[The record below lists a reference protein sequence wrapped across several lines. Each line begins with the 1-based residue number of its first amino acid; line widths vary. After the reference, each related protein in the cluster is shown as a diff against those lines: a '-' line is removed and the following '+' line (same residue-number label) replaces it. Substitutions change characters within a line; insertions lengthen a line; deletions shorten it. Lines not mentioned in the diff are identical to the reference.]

1 MDNSSRYF
9 NAGRKGFTYAFQILQ
24 NGHLDQTDELPDP
37 SRRPALRKT
46 LKLTITV
53 QQFQLA

>member
-1 MDNSSRYF
+1 MDNASRCF
-9 NAGRKGFTYAFQILQ
+9 NAGSKGFTYAFQILQ

-37 SRRPALRKT
+37 SRRPALRNT
-46 LKLTITV
+46 LGITI

>member
-9 NAGRKGFTYAFQILQ
+9 DAGSKGFTYAFQILQ

-37 SRRPALRKT
+37 SRRPALRNT
-46 LKLTITV
+46 LKITITV
-53 QQFQLA
+53 HQFQLA

>member
-9 NAGRKGFTYAFQILQ
+9 DAGSKGFTYAFQILQ

-37 SRRPALRKT
+37 SRRPALRNT
-46 LKLTITV
+46 LKITIAV